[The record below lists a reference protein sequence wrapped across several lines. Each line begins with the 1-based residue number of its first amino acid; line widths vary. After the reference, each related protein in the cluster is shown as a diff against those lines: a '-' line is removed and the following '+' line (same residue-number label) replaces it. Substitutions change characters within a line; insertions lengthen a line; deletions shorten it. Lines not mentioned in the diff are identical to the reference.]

1 MKVLLV
7 YPTNANLS
15 TEPSLGL
22 MYLASVLR
30 NAGHDLEIVEGDF
43 ETIKR
48 ISSKPDF
55 VGITCMTSMYHEI
68 IKMRDYFRKRNIPL
82 IFGGPHAT
90 VLPESLLAD
99 GDFKDYVVVGEGEKT
114 MLKILDGKLEAGI
127 VQGELTQDLDLLP
140 FPARDLIPKKYLR
153 HHKTTIL
160 ASRGCPNN
168 CSFCQ
173 PTLRKLFGSKIRRRS
188 IDNLMKEIDECN
200 ERFGIRHFE
209 FFDDTFT
216 SDRGWS
222 LDFAS
227 GMKQRKAT
235 FEMLTRVDTVDFE
248 LLKSLKKAGL
258 TRIALGIETGSQ
270 KILNSYCKGIKVE
283 QSREAIKMCNKLGL
297 KVNGYFMLGALDETH
312 ETIQETRDFIKHSNF
327 DTIFVTVTTPMP
339 GTRLYEQASREGRLL
354 VEWQNMDLLGSL
366 FRLSAPKNRGNTV
379 AMKLKHL
386 SNNDIL
392 DARYSILKS
401 FYLRKIRNPLYL
413 CNFVRQKGFDYV
425 WKAAKHILWNQNP

>member
-7 YPTNANLS
+7 YPTDKNLS

-30 NAGHDLEIVEGDF
+30 EAGHEPRIIEGDS
-43 ETIKR
+43 EAIKNEK
-48 ISSKPDF
+48 KPDA
-55 VGITCMTSMYHEI
+55 VGITCMTSMYREI
-68 IKMRDYFRKRNIPL
+68 VKMRDYFHKWDVPL

-99 GDFKDYVVVGEGEKT
+99 GNFKDYVVVGEGEKT
-114 MLKILDGKLEAGI
+114 LLKILDGKLEAGI
-127 VQGELTQDLDLLP
+127 VQGELTQDLDSLP

-173 PTLRKLFGSKIRRRS
+173 PTLRKLFGTKIRRRS
-188 IDNLMKEIDECN
+188 IDNLMQEIDECG

-216 SDRGWS
+216 SDRGWT

-227 GMKQRKAT
+227 AMKQRKGT

-248 LLKSLKKAGL
+248 LLKSLKEAGL
-258 TRIALGIETGSQ
+258 TRIALGVETGSQ
-270 KILNSYCKGIKVE
+270 SILNSYCKGIKVE
-283 QSREAIKMCNKLGL
+283 QSREAMKMCNALGL
-297 KVNGYFMLGALDETH
+297 RVHGYFMLGALDETQ
-312 ETIQETRDFIKHSNF
+312 ETIRETKEFIKQSNF

-339 GTRLYEQASREGRLL
+339 GTRLYEQASKEGRLL
-354 VEWQNMDLLGSL
+354 VGWQDVDLLGSL
-366 FRLSAPKNRGNTV
+366 FRLASPKDRGSTV

-386 SNNDIL
+386 SNDDIL
-392 DARYSILKS
+392 DARYSIMKS
-401 FYLRKIRNPLYL
+401 FYLRKVRNPIYL
-413 CNFVRQKGFDYV
+413 VNFIRQKGLGYV
-425 WKAAKHILWNQNP
+425 WKAAKNILWNQNP